1 MMLEKIFPLLFDPD
15 YRRTVTIVLTIIFTS
30 GLVLFL
36 LRKTGYYFVSAW
48 ASIKSWLFAAPIMFL
63 GFALP
68 DPWPLV
74 ILVLGAIYGVKSFF
88 QIIGMFHRSYFVL
101 ICYAGI
107 VALGFCCYK
116 QKLEAYNVMP
126 MLVLALACVVPL
138 LRDNYK
144 RMIQYISITLLA
156 FIFLGWSFMHLGLI
170 YYFPS
175 GTYQIMYLL
184 ILTEFCDNT
193 NLAIGRYFRGWKL
206 VPKIDPKRNVLSTL
220 VSIFLTLALAAAM
233 KQLLL
238 PEASKKYWL
247 TAGLIAAF
255 AGVIGDLVMTVVRR
269 DAGVK
274 IVGAF
279 ILGRG
284 DFLHRMDRLIFVAP
298 IYYYV
303 MLWVGA

>member
-1 MMLEKIFPLLFDPD
+1 MLEKIFPLLYDPD
-15 YRRTVTIVLTIIFTS
+15 YRKTVSIVLTIIFAS
-30 GLVLFL
+30 GMILFF
-36 LRKTGYYFVSAW
+36 LRKTGFYFVSAW
-48 ASIKSWLFAAPIMFL
+48 ASIKSWLFAAPLMFL

-68 DPWPLV
+68 DPWPLA
-74 ILVLGAIYGVKSFF
+74 ILVLVAIYGAKAFF

-107 VALGFCCYK
+107 LALGVSCYY
-116 QKLEAYNVMP
+116 QRLEVYNAMP
-126 MLVLALACVVPL
+126 MVVLAVSCLVPL
-138 LRDNYK
+138 IRNNYK
-144 RMIQYISITLLA
+144 RMIQYISITLLS

-175 GTYQIMYLL
+175 GIYQIMFLL

-193 NLAIGRYFRGWKL
+193 NLAISRYFKGPRL
-206 VPKIDPKRNVLSTL
+206 FRKIDPKRSLLSTFI
-220 VSIFLTLALAAAM
+220 SILLTLALAGAM
-233 KQLLL
+233 RQLL
-238 PEASKKYWL
+238 PDSAEKYWL

-274 IVGAF
+274 IVGPF

-284 DFLHRMDRLIFVAP
+284 DFLQRMDRLIFVAP

-303 MLWVGA
+303 MLGLGA

>member
-1 MMLEKIFPLLFDPD
+1 MLEKIFPLLYDPD
-15 YRRTVTIVLTIIFTS
+15 YRKTVAIVLSIIFIS
-30 GLVLFL
+30 GLILFL
-36 LRKTGYYFVSAW
+36 LRKTGFYFVSAW
-48 ASIKSWLFAAPIMFL
+48 ASIKSWLFAAPFMFL
-63 GFALP
+63 AFALP
-68 DPWPLV
+68 DPWPLA
-74 ILVLGAIYGVKSFF
+74 ILVLVAIYGAKAFF

-107 VALGFCCYK
+107 IALGISCYY
-116 QKLEAYNVMP
+116 QKLALYNGMP
-126 MLVLALACVVPL
+126 MLVLAVACLVPL
-138 LRDNYK
+138 VRNNYK

-193 NLAIGRYFRGWKL
+193 NLAIGRYFRGWRL
-206 VPKIDPKRNVLSTL
+206 FPNIDPKRSVLSTV
-220 VSIFLTLALAAAM
+220 VSILLTLALAGAM
-233 KQLLL
+233 RQLL
-238 PEASKKYWL
+238 PDASEKYWL
-247 TAGLIAAF
+247 TAGIIAAF
-255 AGVIGDLVMTVVRR
+255 AGVVGDLVMSVVRR

-274 IVGAF
+274 IVGPF

-284 DFLHRMDRLIFVAP
+284 DFLQRMDRLIFVAP

-303 MLWVGA
+303 MLALGA

>member
-1 MMLEKIFPLLFDPD
+1 MLEKIFPLLYDPD
-15 YRRTVTIVLTIIFTS
+15 YRKTVSIVLSIIFAS
-30 GLVLFL
+30 GIVLFL
-36 LRKTGYYFVSAW
+36 VRKTGYYFVSAW
-48 ASIKSWLFAAPIMFL
+48 ASIKSWLFAAPFMFL
-63 GFALP
+63 AFALP
-68 DPWPLV
+68 DPWPLA
-74 ILVLGAIYGVKSFF
+74 ILVLVAIYGAKAFF

-107 VALGFCCYK
+107 IALGVSCYF
-116 QKLEAYNVMP
+116 QRLDFYNAMP
-126 MLVLALACVVPL
+126 MLVLAVACLVPL
-138 LRDNYK
+138 VRNNYK

-170 YYFPS
+170 YYFPN

-193 NLAIGRYFRGWKL
+193 NLAIGRYFKGWRL
-206 VPKIDPKRNVLSTL
+206 FPKIDPKRSVLSTL
-220 VSIFLTLALAAAM
+220 ISITLTLALAFAM
-233 KQLLL
+233 RQLL
-238 PEASKKYWL
+238 PDASEKYWL
-247 TAGLIAAF
+247 TAGLIASF

-274 IVGAF
+274 IVGPF

-303 MLWVGA
+303 MLSLGA